1 MRWMLLMQ
9 APESMA
15 AGEAD
20 GPPVDEVFEAMGR
33 FNHDLVEAGVL
44 LAAEGLA
51 PTAEGFVVTRDDAA
65 GDALVTD
72 GPFTEAKEIVAGF
85 WILEVASREEAA
97 RWAAR
102 CPIGPGVRLEVRRIP
117 EMAEFAEAA
126 GADVLDAEANLRA
139 RVAERAAIR
148 ERAARDQH

>member
-1 MRWMLLMQ
+1 MRYMLLMQ

-15 AGEAD
+15 VGEVD

-51 PTAEGFVVTRDDAA
+51 PSAEGFVVTHDAG

-72 GPFTEAKEIVAGF
+72 GPFTEAKELVAGF

-97 RWAAR
+97 SWARR

-117 EMAEFAEAA
+117 EMAEFEGVAPAE
-126 GADVLDAEANLRA
+126 VLDAEAALRA
-139 RVAERAAIR
+139 RVAEREATP
-148 ERAARDQH
+148 